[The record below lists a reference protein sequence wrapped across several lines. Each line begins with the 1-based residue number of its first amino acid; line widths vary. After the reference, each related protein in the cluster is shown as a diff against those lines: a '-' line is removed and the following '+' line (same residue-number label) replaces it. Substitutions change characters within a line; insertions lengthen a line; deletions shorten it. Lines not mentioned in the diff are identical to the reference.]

1 MKRPPLTGQSVNFS
15 GNRSDCRLSY
25 VRKYGTVSGNVSSA
39 AGTSRLGISCCLV
52 TPVYADGNCLI
63 PYLSEKSK
71 SGSVETVPDPA
82 CSELFLAGFLF

>member
-1 MKRPPLTGQSVNFS
+1 MKRSPLLVSLLISLGTGVI
-15 GNRSDCRLSY
+15 
-25 VRKYGTVSGNVSSA
+25 
-39 AGTSRLGISCCLV
+39 AGFLTFGSM
-52 TPVYADGNCLI
+52 VYADGNCLV